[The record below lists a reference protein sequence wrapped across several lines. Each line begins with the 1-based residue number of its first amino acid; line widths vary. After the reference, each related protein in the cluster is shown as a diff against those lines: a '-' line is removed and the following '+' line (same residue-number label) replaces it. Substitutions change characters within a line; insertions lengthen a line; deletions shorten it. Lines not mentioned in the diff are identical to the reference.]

1 MLQCFDTNLNTNL
14 SYLNSFINVSGE
26 AFEKLKKISTF
37 KSLGPHIQIAKIGET
52 PSKIYMLVKGLMRV
66 YLPTESGK
74 EFNKNFFMPM
84 SFVGSYSALI
94 KNEPSKLIYES
105 LTECK
110 VYEID
115 FDELI
120 NLCKLDIAISN
131 LYNRIVEQVF
141 IKYEERHLQLI
152 SMDAKQRYLELRK
165 QISDIDLLI
174 PQYHIASY
182 LSITPVQLSRI
193 RKNLADVVY

>member
-1 MLQCFDTNLNTNL
+1 
-14 SYLNSFINVSGE
+14 
-26 AFEKLKKISTF
+26 
-37 KSLGPHIQIAKIGET
+37 
-52 PSKIYMLVKGLMRV
+52 MLVEGLMRV
-66 YLPTESGK
+66 YLPMESGK

-94 KNEPSKLIYES
+94 KNEPSKLIYET

-115 FDELI
+115 FNELVK
-120 NLCKLDIAISN
+120 LCKLDIVISN

-152 SMDAKQRYLELRK
+152 SLDAKQRYLELRT
-165 QISDIDLLI
+165 QIPDIDLLI

-193 RKNLADVVY
+193 RKSLAEVVY

>member
-1 MLQCFDTNLNTNL
+1 MNTNL

-26 AFEKLKKISTF
+26 AFEKLKGISTF
-37 KSLGPHIQIAKIGET
+37 KNLEAKTQIARVGET
-52 PSKIYMLVKGLMRV
+52 PSNLYMLVEGLMRV
-66 YLPTESGK
+66 YLPMESGK

-94 KNEPSKLIYES
+94 KNEPSKLIYET

-115 FDELI
+115 FNELVK
-120 NLCKLDIAISN
+120 LCKLDIVISN

-152 SMDAKQRYLELRK
+152 SLDAKQRYLELRT
-165 QISDIDLLI
+165 QIPDIDLLI

-193 RKNLADVVY
+193 RKSLAEVVY